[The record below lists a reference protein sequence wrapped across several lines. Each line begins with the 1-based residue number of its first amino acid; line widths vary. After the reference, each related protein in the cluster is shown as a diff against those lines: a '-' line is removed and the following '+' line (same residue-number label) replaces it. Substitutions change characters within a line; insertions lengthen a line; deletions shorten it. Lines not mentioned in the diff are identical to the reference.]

1 MTFLQNDTL
10 LRALRREPTSYTPVW
25 LMRQAGRYLPEYNAT
40 RKRAGSFMQLCT
52 SPDLAT
58 EVTLQPL
65 ARFPLDAAILFSD
78 ILTVPDAMGLGLH
91 FAEGEG
97 PRFREPLVDEA
108 AIQRLTAPD
117 LSALGS
123 ALRSHP
129 CVALSSAQAIPSLS
143 NSGIP
148 PSTRLC
154 CLRFSS
160 PLRIIQRPCLQ
171 HRHQHRQPSVR
182 YSPCRPPVTMA
193 GLAQRRIMLLRCGIL
208 LHARARPVIQRV
220 PQPHIA
226 AITHTHH
233 LFLAALPRYWRYA
246 PIAPQPVVI
255 SFPERS

>member
-1 MTFLQNDTL
+1 MPPTL
-10 LRALRREPTSYTPVW
+10 PLPNVCINGGADPLVRGRRPRRPARGWMRISMAKSGTGATRADQDSPPFVKVFSK
-25 LMRQAGRYLPEYNAT
+25 GRYPFFPEDALPPS
-40 RKRAGSFMQLCT
+40 RR
-52 SPDLAT
+52 DLS
-58 EVTLQPL
+58 LLGQQGQPW
-65 ARFPLDAAILFSD
+65 AS
-78 ILTVPDAMGLGLH
+78 V
-91 FAEGEG
+91 
-97 PRFREPLVDEA
+97 
-108 AIQRLTAPD
+108 LTAPD

-154 CLRFSS
+154 YLRFSS